1 MHLWQIRHIPNHP
14 QTLLRLTFV
23 VGLGAAAVITLLP
36 NWRYATAQTANEEK
50 VKTAE
55 AEKTSEASEFLARVR
70 QELPKHQTIQAEVT
84 QTVSIGD
91 QQFRVDGQYLSSGQ
105 KLRLSYKVQPDQGAQ
120 GEILEVCDGNELWT
134 QLTLPDSK
142 RLTQRN
148 VQQILAAA
156 AAANKKNMA
165 QSTANVELGLGG
177 VAALLAS
184 LERTM
189 TFDAIKVDN
198 SGDVPRT
205 SIQGRW
211 KKQFADKFP
220 KDKDQSLPPY
230 IPDAVQLVINNQT
243 FFPEKILYLKKQPG
257 KRAFKALVS
266 LQFRNMV
273 FDEPVSDD
281 AFVFQVPDGEVPEDV
296 TKQYIDR
303 MLPPAATPPKAN

>member
-14 QTLLRLTFV
+14 QTLLKLTLV
-23 VGLGAAAVITLLP
+23 ICLGGASAITLLP
-36 NWRYATAQTANEEK
+36 SVRYATAQSANEEK
-50 VKTAE
+50 AKTTDAE
-55 AEKTSEASEFLARVR
+55 TTSEASEFLARVR
-70 QELPKHQTIQAEVT
+70 QELPRHQSIQAEVT

-91 QQFRVDGQYLSSGQ
+91 QQFRVDGQYVSSGQ
-105 KLRLSYKVQPDQGAQ
+105 KLRLSYKVMPDQGAQ

-156 AAANKKNMA
+156 AAANKKNVTQA
-165 QSTANVELGLGG
+165 TANVELGLGG
-177 VAALLAS
+177 VATLLAS

-189 TFDAIKVDN
+189 TFDAMKTD
-198 SGDVPRT
+198 STGDVART

-211 KKQFADKFP
+211 KKSFADKFP

-243 FFPEKILYLKKQPG
+243 LFPEKILYLKKQPG
-257 KRAFKALVS
+257 KRAFKALVN
-266 LQFRNMV
+266 LQFHNIV
-273 FDEPVSDD
+273 FDEPVNDD
-281 AFVFQVPDGEVPEDV
+281 VFVFKVPDGEVPEDV
-296 TKQYIDR
+296 TKQYINR
-303 MLPPAATPPKAN
+303 MLPPTETPPAAN